1 MHNTIPVVS
10 RFYRFPSSRFPRR
23 IYRVDSIDSAG
34 VHMTVV
40 RMDPIEII
48 QDVEIVPTR
57 FEFGAI
63 EVIL

>member
-1 MHNTIPVVS
+1 
-10 RFYRFPSSRFPRR
+10 
-23 IYRVDSIDSAG
+23 
-34 VHMTVV
+34 
-40 RMDPIEII
+40 MDPIEII